1 MMNDLDLI
9 FRTYVEGSGKS
20 PSKGQTLKG
29 KKKVCDYEEVLNL
42 GSFGGLL
49 RQGMI
54 DVSFDSDDLSQSFW
68 DMAEENN
75 WSCLIME
82 NPSNGHIHSFWKIP
96 DTWRF
101 KDGKDK
107 KLSCGLVADVHSKD
121 TYIPIKVDGVER
133 QILFCPDDLQVL
145 PEELW
150 IVNTQITLLGQ
161 EKGDGRNEDLFKYIL
176 ILQGQLGLDKEVI
189 RRILTNTNRFVF
201 TDPLPQQELDIIL
214 RDEAFEAPV
223 FYDGRTFLHNV
234 FGQYV
239 KNTFHVKRI
248 NGQLHVYDGKIY
260 RSGYRYIE
268 SRMVELI
275 PTLKANH
282 RVETLKF
289 LEIITPDESPV
300 ADANLIAFNNGIFN
314 LATGQMQEFDPDV
327 VVTNLIPWDYDPTAY
342 SELADVTLDKIA
354 CGDPE
359 IRRLLEEAIG
369 YCFFRHNELSK
380 AFILTGSGSNGKST
394 YLDMVNT
401 VLGTQNVSSLDIWE
415 LSERFSV
422 VTMFNKLANIG
433 DDISDEFLQG
443 NAISQFKKVVSGNA
457 VKAEN
462 KGQDAFFYKPYTK
475 LLFSANEIPRMR
487 NRGFDAI
494 KRRLVI
500 IPFNAKFSKEDP
512 DFDSGI
518 TWKLKTRE
526 VAEYLIQLG
535 LQGLKRVLD
544 QQGFTDSTKVKEQV
558 DQFEKDNNPILLFLE
573 DVPEEEIL
581 NHETKSVYA
590 RYDTFCYD
598 NGFSRMAMQTFT
610 KEIKKYLQCDRK
622 DVRLNGKK
630 CIVFTR

>member
-1 MMNDLDLI
+1 
-9 FRTYVEGSGKS
+9 
-20 PSKGQTLKG
+20 
-29 KKKVCDYEEVLNL
+29 
-42 GSFGGLL
+42 
-49 RQGMI
+49 
-54 DVSFDSDDLSQSFW
+54 
-68 DMAEENN
+68 
-75 WSCLIME
+75 
-82 NPSNGHIHSFWKIP
+82 
-96 DTWRF
+96 
-101 KDGKDK
+101 
-107 KLSCGLVADVHSKD
+107 
-121 TYIPIKVDGVER
+121 
-133 QILFCPDDLQVL
+133 
-145 PEELW
+145 
-150 IVNTQITLLGQ
+150 
-161 EKGDGRNEDLFKYIL
+161 
-176 ILQGQLGLDKEVI
+176 LGLDKEVI

-268 SRMVELI
+268 SRLVELI

-300 ADANLIAFNNGIFN
+300 ADANLICFNNGIFN

-359 IRRLLEEAIG
+359 IRMLLEEAIG

-581 NHETKSVYA
+581 NNETKSVYA

-598 NGFSRMAMQTFT
+598 NGFSKMAMQTFT
-610 KEIKKYLQCDRK
+610 KEIKKYLNCDRK
-622 DVRLNGKK
+622 DVRINGKK